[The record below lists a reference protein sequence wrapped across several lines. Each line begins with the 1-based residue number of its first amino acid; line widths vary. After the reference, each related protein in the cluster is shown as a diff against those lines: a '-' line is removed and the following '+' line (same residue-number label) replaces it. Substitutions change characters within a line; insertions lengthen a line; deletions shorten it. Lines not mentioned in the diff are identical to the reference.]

1 VKLKMA
7 ENSLF
12 AILLR
17 SRWWISFLICAAV
30 ALVSLAVFP
39 KDISPFAALGAF
51 PFFIVGCMALYRQ
64 MRAPSPARL
73 AQIQETLRQQS
84 WGDFCA
90 RLEAAWQAGG
100 YTVQRLNMAGA
111 DLLLARDGRTLM
123 VNARRWKAAAHGVEP
138 LRELVDAARRQQAG
152 GSIYVALQPLGENA
166 AAWAAGHGVTVLDG
180 TALATLIAG
189 KKG

>member
-30 ALVSLAVFP
+30 ALLSLAVFP

-51 PFFIVGCMALYRQ
+51 PFFIVGCMAFYKQ

-73 AQIQETLRQQS
+73 AQIQEALRQQS
-84 WGDFCA
+84 WGDFCGQ
-90 RLEAAWQAGG
+90 LEAAWQAEG

-111 DLLLARDGRTLM
+111 DLLLARNGQTLM
-123 VNARRWKAAAHGVEP
+123 VNARRWKAASHGVEP
-138 LRELVDAARRQQAG
+138 LRELVDATQRQQAG
-152 GSIYVALQPLGENA
+152 GSIYIALQPLGGNA
-166 AAWAAGHGVTVLDG
+166 AAWATEHGVTVLDG
-180 TALATLIAG
+180 TALATLIARQ
-189 KKG
+189 KR